1 MLVERSKKERYKKLF
16 ITKGQ
21 NSLNPLKTGK
31 RPVSTGNGG
40 GLAFIKNSFSNIY
53 FEIIVFINEL
63 STQYLN
69 KTIVLKL
76 LKKLFGG

>member
-1 MLVERSKKERYKKLF
+1 MRVGRSKKERYKKLF

-21 NSLNPLKTGK
+21 NRLNPLKMRK
-31 RPVSTGNGG
+31 RSVSIGNDR

-63 STQYLN
+63 NTRYLN
-69 KTIVLKL
+69 KTVVLKL